1 MNRFIG
7 AVRGGI
13 RIGEDTLMRPYI
25 KPLSLLVVALLLAS
39 VLLAGCAGQAQEEQP
54 EAVTEPFETFIPVV
68 SATGE
73 LVPARWATVSS
84 VASGMVVELLAEEG
98 DRVEA
103 DQVLAR
109 LGSRESLEAAVAAA
123 QLELVSATQAL
134 EDLHL
139 NAAMMASQA
148 QLELANAQADL
159 EDEES
164 DWLYEQEGHRAADTT
179 IDAAEA
185 ELALARESKKRAKK
199 IAHSC
204 GSSNDADCA
213 QEYKDLAAAVQREW
227 RALANLNWYTGHPTE
242 TEQAQLDAE
251 LSLAKSRVEQAQLE
265 WEKWRNGPAQDELEL
280 AQARLSNAEA
290 QLATAEAA
298 LEHMEIRAPFAGT
311 ISDLFIRIGEWV
323 SPGMPIVVLADLE
336 LLQVETTD
344 LNELDVARIEVGDP
358 ATVTF
363 DALPEV
369 EVQGTVTRIAPK
381 ADEGSGVNYTVVIEL
396 SELPETLRWSMTAF
410 VDIEVEE

>member
-1 MNRFIG
+1 
-7 AVRGGI
+7 
-13 RIGEDTLMRPYI
+13 MRPCI
-25 KPLSLLVVALLLAS
+25 KPLSLLFIALLLGS
-39 VLLAGCAGQAQEEQP
+39 VLLTGCAGQAQQEET
-54 EAVTEPFETFIPVV
+54 EAVAEPLETFVPVV

-73 LVPARWATVSS
+73 VVPARWATLSS
-84 VASGMVVELLAEEG
+84 DATGMVVELLVEEG
-98 DRVEA
+98 ERVET
-103 DQVLAR
+103 DQILAR
-109 LGSRESLEAAVAAA
+109 LGSREALQAAVAAA
-123 QLELVSATQAL
+123 KLELISATQAL

-139 NAAMMASQA
+139 NAGMIASQA
-148 QLELANAQADL
+148 QLELANAQVDL

-185 ELALARESKKRAKK
+185 ELALARDSKKRAKK
-199 IAHSC
+199 IAESC
-204 GSSNDADCA
+204 GSSHDPDCA
-213 QEYKDLAAAVQREW
+213 QQYKDLAAAVQREW
-227 RALANLNWYTGHPTE
+227 RALANLNWYTGRPTE

-251 LSLAKSRVEQAQLE
+251 LALAKSRVDQAQLE

-280 AQARLSNAEA
+280 AQARLANAEA
-290 QLATAEAA
+290 QLAAAESA
-298 LEHMEIRAPFAGT
+298 LENMDIRAPFAGT
-311 ISDLFIRIGEWV
+311 VSDLYIRIGEWV

-336 LLQVETTD
+336 LLRVETTD

-369 EVQGTVTRIAPK
+369 EVEGTVSQIAPK
-381 ADEGSGVNYTVVIEL
+381 AEEGSGVNYTVVIEL

-410 VDIEVEE
+410 VDIEVQE